1 MITALLVGAMFVV
14 ALVVVGVVVA
24 LASVLGFVISLPFRI
39 LGWTLRLLGLLF
51 AVPFLL
57 LGAVL
62 FGGGVLA
69 AVLLGLLL
77 PLAPVVGLAW
87 LVWWLAT
94 RNSSK
99 RTHASVV
106 S

>member
-24 LASVLGFVISLPFRI
+24 LASILGFVITLPFRI
-39 LGWTLRLLGLLF
+39 LGWTLRLLGMLF
-51 AVPFLL
+51 AVPFLV

-62 FGGGVLA
+62 VGGGVLTA
-69 AVLLGLLL
+69 LLFGLLL
-77 PLAPVVGLAW
+77 PLAPIVGFAW
-87 LVWWLAT
+87 LVWWLVT
-94 RNSSK
+94 RGESK
-99 RTHASVV
+99 RSHAGVV